1 MISSFFDKTKP
12 INFLVLLGSAL
23 LLFWAVTLYTFRLD
37 ISYNIFF
44 EKGLTTIAL
53 LFLVFLL
60 GNMVKSKKL
69 TQDNSF
75 AMFFFLGLLFSFPE
89 ALKNDAI
96 VLSGF
101 FLLLSINRTIALKE
115 EKNHKEKIFES
126 AFWLFTSSLLCEWV
140 LLFLIALFVAIYL
153 FVGKQL
159 RMWLMPLA
167 ALFCVLMLSFTFFW
181 VFDATDF
188 FLNHYLF
195 PINLDFFLQPQY
207 GLVTYIIIA
216 ISIAALVFGKLGY
229 RRLGRTLS
237 LRIIGTFLI
246 LSIVIVIASSNDVQ
260 GLEFFSFLPASI
272 FFANFLETFKKRKV
286 KEIVL
291 VTSIILPITV
301 FVFWLLH

>member
-23 LLFWAVTLYTFRLD
+23 FLFWAVTLYTFRLD

-126 AFWLFTSSLLCEWV
+126 AFWLFTSSLFCEWV

-188 FLNHYLF
+188 FLNHYQF

-272 FFANFLETFKKRKV
+272 FFANFLETLKKRKV